1 VRRPL
6 AAVLLTLL
14 AVPALAARTPEKV
27 IDVRGSQ
34 LSGTSF
40 EALWTAYLKAERA
53 GDTENARRTFAEIRR
68 LRIERNVLNLDSLGL
83 ALVAQG
89 QERLKKGELDRAE
102 ESFRSAV
109 ALAPNL
115 PDGHLGLAAVEM
127 KKGPFGIV
135 TTIGHTVAGVLARLP
150 TLRGE
155 LLALTLLAP
164 VGLLAAFAVTIVF
177 GLAMVVRHGG
187 LLRHDLMESVG
198 PARSPSVSLAFWVVL
213 LLLPVVSFQGY
224 GWLPLWWL
232 ALLFVYMTGLE
243 KAVAVLLLV
252 LTVAVGPA
260 VALLESRLLAA
271 RNPLFWAAA
280 AALDGSSDSRA
291 VADLDAAI
299 KKTPDDRD
307 LVYLMAAH
315 HKKAGRYDEAM
326 QLYRTLLQ
334 ADPNDGIAKNNLA
347 NLEYARGELPSAI
360 ARYQQGNSGEGPSAL
375 IATFHYNES
384 LAHLQKFEYQPA
396 QESRSHAD
404 RLDPGVVAEYDR
416 TWKFDNGNYAVV
428 DLNLSHDQVWVKF
441 AGTPAGVG
449 ARNVVRT
456 PPPALQATLLPSLVN
471 RFSGAVAAFVL
482 VVMLVSIWRGRRSFT
497 MHCAKCG
504 TAFCRRCHL
513 GAVIGDLCTQCH
525 HLFMVRDGVSGPARN
540 KKLMEVQKVDAR
552 RSRIFRLLSV
562 FSPGAGQLYAQKTLA
577 GTVLLVVW
585 YLLGALVILSGRVFA
600 VTEAPADLTRPW
612 GAGVAAVLL
621 VLTWVLANRGRPEF
635 ESAVPV
641 RRMGG
646 AARRGRAA

>member
-1 VRRPL
+1 VRRAL
-6 AAVLLTLL
+6 VATLLTLL
-14 AVPALAARTPEKV
+14 ATPALAARTPEKV

-34 LSGTSF
+34 VVGASF
-40 EALWTAYLKAERA
+40 EALWASYLKAERM
-53 GDTENARRTFAEIRR
+53 GDNETARRTFAEIRR
-68 LRIERNVLNLDSLGL
+68 LRIERNVLNLDTIGL

-89 QERLKKGELDRAE
+89 QERLKKDKLDGAE
-102 ESFRSAV
+102 ESFRSAM

-115 PDGHLGLAAVEM
+115 PDGHLGLALVET
-127 KKGPFGIV
+127 KRGPFGLV
-135 TTIGHTVAGVLARLP
+135 PAIGDTVAGVLARLP

-155 LLALTLLAP
+155 LLGLTLLAP
-164 VGLLAAFAVTIVF
+164 VGLLVAFAVTTVF

-213 LLLPVVSFQGY
+213 LLLPVVGFQGY

-232 ALLFVYMTGLE
+232 ALLFVYMSGVE
-243 KAVAVLLLV
+243 KAVSMLLLL

-260 VALLESRLLAA
+260 VAFLESRVLAA

-291 VADLDAAI
+291 IADLDAAM
-299 KKTPDDRD
+299 KKYPDDRD

-315 HKKAGRYDEAM
+315 QKKSGRYDEAM

-334 ADPNDGIAKNNLA
+334 SDPNDGIAKNNLA

-360 ARYQQGNSGEGPSAL
+360 ARYQQGSSGEGSSEL
-375 IATFHYNES
+375 VATFHYNES

-404 RLDPGVVAEYDR
+404 RLNPAVVAVYDR
-416 TWKFDNGNYAVV
+416 TWKLDNGNYAVV
-428 DLNLSHDQVWVKF
+428 DLNLSHEQVWAKF

-449 ARNVVRT
+449 MRNVTRT
-456 PPPALQATLLPSLVN
+456 ALPAVETALVASLVN
-471 RFSGAVAAFVL
+471 RFSGAVAVFVL
-482 VVMLVSIWRGRRSFT
+482 VVLLVSIWRGRRSFT
-497 MHCAKCG
+497 MHCVKCG

-552 RSRIFRLLSV
+552 RSRIFRILSV
-562 FSPGAGQLYAQKTLA
+562 VSPGAGQLYAQKTL
-577 GTVLLVVW
+577 GGLTLVLVW
-585 YLLGALVILSGRVFA
+585 YLLAALVVLAGSVFA
-600 VTEAPADLTRPW
+600 VTEAPAGLTKPW
-612 GAGVAAVLL
+612 GVGFVAFLLAV
-621 VLTWVLANRGRPEF
+621 TWALANRGRPEF
-635 ESAVPV
+635 ESATPI
-641 RRMGG
+641 RRLG